1 MHGAAPQTSTITASS
16 LYSLFSLVILIL
28 ALGFLGALVWLML
41 Q

>member
-1 MHGAAPQTSTITASS
+1 MDGATRSTTLTIGNI
-16 LYSLFSLVILIL
+16 YSVFSLVMLIL